1 MVKSW
6 GAVPNWKERSK
17 DAASSFKPLVIARP
31 WAVSNVLLFVFAW
44 YCRKAHQ
51 YQNFYIGYNFYL
63 ISDTIGIKVTTGES
77 DIAGAVFLVQFHTCE
92 ICREYII
99 ERL

>member
-44 YCRKAHQ
+44 YCQKTHQ
-51 YQNFYIGYNFYL
+51 YKNFYIGYNFYL
-63 ISDTIGIKVTTGES
+63 ISDTISIKVTTGES
-77 DIAGAVFLVQFHTCE
+77 DIAGAVFLVQFHTCK